1 MTLVIPNSAC
11 PTAVVG
17 VKSLAWV
24 NSTSGEIHNYEDW
37 QHTPASCGTPACAE
51 AISLID
57 DVALSDMKTGFT
69 VRVPI
74 YIPD

>member
-17 VKSLAWV
+17 RKSYLD
-24 NSTSGEIHNYEDW
+24 STSGETKYYDDW
-37 QHTPASCGTPACAE
+37 QHTPASCGRAACAK
-51 AISLID
+51 AISFIND
-57 DVALSDMKTGFT
+57 TALSDMKTGLT
-69 VRVPI
+69 ARVSI